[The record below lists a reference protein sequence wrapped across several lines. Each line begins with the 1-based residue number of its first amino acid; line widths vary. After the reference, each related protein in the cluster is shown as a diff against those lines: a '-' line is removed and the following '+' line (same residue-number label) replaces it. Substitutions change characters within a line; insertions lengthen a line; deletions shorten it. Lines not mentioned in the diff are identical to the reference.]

1 MTKIRTLSLFITAA
15 LLTPAV
21 AHAQRIVFV
30 VRHAE
35 RADAGMSIQET
46 DPQLSAIGKARAEK
60 LAKMLADAG
69 ITAVYAT
76 QFIRTQDTVK
86 PLAAALHVPVTTMPA
101 AATPGLV
108 DKVRADHPNDVVL
121 IAGHSNTVPDI
132 IKAFGGPAVTIADA
146 EYDNLFVIVPATKT
160 MTRIRFQP

>member
-1 MTKIRTLSLFITAA
+1 MTKHFSLTSTALALSL
-15 LLTPAV
+15 LLPAV

-35 RADAGMSIQET
+35 RADAGMAQQET
-46 DPQLSAIGKARAEK
+46 DPQLSSIGKARAEK

-76 QFIRTQDTVK
+76 QFVRTQDTVK
-86 PLAAALHVPVTTMPA
+86 PLAATLHVPVTTMPA

-108 DKVRADHPNDVVL
+108 DKVKADHPNDIVL
-121 IAGHSNTVPDI
+121 IAGHSNTLPDI
-132 IKAFGGPAVTIADA
+132 IKAFGGPAVTVADGQ
-146 EYDNLFVIVPATKT
+146 YDDIFVLVPATKT
-160 MTRIRFQP
+160 MTRIRY